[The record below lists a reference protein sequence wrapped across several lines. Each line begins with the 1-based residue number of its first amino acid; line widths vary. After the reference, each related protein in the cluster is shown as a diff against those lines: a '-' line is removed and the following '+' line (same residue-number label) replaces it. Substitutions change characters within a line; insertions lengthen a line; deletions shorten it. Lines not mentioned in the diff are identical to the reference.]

1 MSLGSM
7 KSKQYPDVVSVVNL
21 KGGVGKTTLC
31 VNLAYG
37 LAYFHN
43 QRVLLVDLDPQA
55 NATQYL
61 LPQQTYRSVYL
72 VEPPKKKSVF
82 ELYRA
87 FEELDL
93 AAAAA
98 VPALPDPSVYLQ
110 RIYKGSKGYLDLVAS
125 KLQLSLLAFQ
135 GGQVQKN
142 SQVRWLIEAV
152 RDRYDYVLIDAP
164 PTVSRMLM
172 AAFEASEHVLIPVK
186 PDFLSSIGLPL
197 LHRVIEKEYMTEIAR
212 RPVWMQSLKVLG
224 LVFTMYDKRLKMT
237 IESETDIRK
246 VAATMSAPVFMSTIS
261 DSTKFAWSSQKS
273 LPIFRTEPRSRYA
286 IEVADL
292 ASEFLAKFEP
302 VEVDHES

>member
-1 MSLGSM
+1 MAQAPT
-7 KSKQYPDVVSVVNL
+7 KPKHYPEVVAVVNL

-37 LAYFHN
+37 MAYFHGK
-43 QRVLLVDLDPQA
+43 RVLLVDLDPQA

-61 LPQQTYRSVYL
+61 LPQQTYRGVYL
-72 VEPPKKKSVF
+72 IEPPKKRSVF

-93 AAAAA
+93 AASTAI
-98 VPALPDPSVYLQ
+98 PAPTDPSVYLQ
-110 RIYKGSKGYLDLVAS
+110 RVYKGSTGYLDLLAS

-142 SQVRWLIEAV
+142 SQIRWLIESV

-172 AAFEASEHVLIPVK
+172 AAFEAAEHVLIPAK

-197 LHRVIEKEYMTEIAR
+197 LRRVIDKEYMQEIAR
-212 RPVWMQSLKVLG
+212 RPTWMNPLKILG
-224 LVFTMYDKRLKMT
+224 LVFTMYDKRLRMT
-237 IESETDIRK
+237 VDSEEEIRR
-246 VAATMSAPVFMSTIS
+246 VAGEMAAPVFDSVIS

-286 IEVADL
+286 DEVASL
-292 ASEFLAKFEP
+292 VSEFLTHFEQNRDSD
-302 VEVDHES
+302 EQ

>member
-1 MSLGSM
+1 MTTAPSRPNP
-7 KSKQYPDVVSVVNL
+7 YPEVVSVVNL

-37 LAYFHN
+37 LAYFFGK
-43 QRVLLVDLDPQA
+43 RVLLVDLDPQA

-72 VEPPKKKSVF
+72 AEPPKKKSVV

-87 FEELDL
+87 FEDGAL
-93 AAAAA
+93 AAS
-98 VPALPDPSVYLQ
+98 LPPLADPSTYTQ
-110 RIYKGSKGYLDLVAS
+110 RVYKGPHGCLDLVAS

-142 SQVRWLIEAV
+142 GQIRWLIDAV
-152 RDRYDYVLIDAP
+152 ADKYDYVLIDAP

-172 AAFEASEHVLIPVK
+172 AAFEAAASVLIPVK

-197 LHRVIEKEYMTEIAR
+197 LNRVIQKEYAQDIAR
-212 RPVWMQSLKVLG
+212 RPAWAAPLAILG
-224 LVFTMYDKRLKMT
+224 LVFTMYDGRLTMT
-237 IESETDIRK
+237 LESEDDIRA
-246 VAATMSAPVFMSTIS
+246 VAATMGATVFETKVSN
-261 DSTKFAWSSQKS
+261 STKFAWSSQKS

-286 IEVADL
+286 TEIHSL
-292 ASEFLAKFEP
+292 AAEFLSKFE
-302 VEVDHES
+302 EIEAST